1 MGNTILIVD
10 DDPATLNMLEMYFSQ
25 AGFTVYTALT
35 CKEALPL
42 AFQYLPDCFLLDYHL
57 GCDTPFPICQAIRSD
72 ERLKNAPIVVLSGDT
87 SQAVYS
93 YETCQADVF
102 LDKDKSYVEI
112 VAAMKRQL
120 RRRDGDDRVMPG
132 TDLTL
137 DSKNMC
143 ILRVKKP
150 DVCLSIEQFRFFSML
165 FERRPRF
172 VGEEEMCRYVF
183 EADCT
188 EAKRKALNMV
198 AYRLRIK
205 LGTQLARRVKSSK
218 VLGWVYMQP
227 RNRHKCGSVTEKASF
242 RS

>member
-1 MGNTILIVD
+1 MGNTILIAD
-10 DDPATLNMLEMYFSQ
+10 DDPATLNMLEMHFSA
-25 AGFTVYTALT
+25 AGLTVYSAGS
-35 CKEALPL
+35 CKDAIRL
-42 AFQYLPDCFLLDYHL
+42 ASLHLPDCFLLDYHL
-57 GCDTPFPICQAIRSD
+57 GDDTADSACRGIRSH
-72 ERLKNAPIVVLSGDT
+72 EWLKNVPIIILSGDP

-93 YETCQADVF
+93 YNACQADIF
-102 LDKDKSYVEI
+102 LDKDKSYPEI
-112 VAAMKRQL
+112 VAAVKRQL
-120 RRRDGDDRVMPG
+120 RRMYGTTAIAPY

-137 DSKNMC
+137 DSKNLC
-143 ILRVKKP
+143 ILRAGKP
-150 DVCLSIEQFRFFSML
+150 DVCLSPEQFRFFSVL
-165 FERRPRF
+165 FERTPRF

-188 EAKRKALNMV
+188 DAKRKALNMV

-227 RNRHKCGSVTEKASF
+227 RNRHKCESATEKASF

>member
-1 MGNTILIVD
+1 MGNTILIAD
-10 DDPATLNMLEMYFSQ
+10 DDPATLNMLEMHFSQ
-25 AGFTVYTALT
+25 AGFTVYVALT

-42 AFQYLPDCFLLDYHL
+42 AFRYLPDCFLLDYHL
-57 GCDTPFPICQAIRSD
+57 GCDTPFSICQAIRSH

-102 LDKDKSYVEI
+102 LDKDKSYIEI

-120 RRRDGDDRVMPG
+120 RRRDGDNSVMPV
-132 TDLTL
+132 TDLAL

-143 ILRVKKP
+143 ILRAKRP
-150 DVCLSIEQFRFFSML
+150 DLCLSVEQFRFFSIL
-165 FERRPRF
+165 FRRRPRF

-183 EADCT
+183 ASDCT

-227 RNRHKCGSVTEKASF
+227 RNRHKCVPVTEKASS